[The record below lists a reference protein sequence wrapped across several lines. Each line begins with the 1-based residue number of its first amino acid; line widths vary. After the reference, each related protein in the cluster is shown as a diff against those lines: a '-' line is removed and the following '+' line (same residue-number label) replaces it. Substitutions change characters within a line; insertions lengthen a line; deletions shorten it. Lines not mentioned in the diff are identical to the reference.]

1 MDSTGVNWTSEATL
15 LLVTHT
21 TLVLPITGLPVVAGV
36 VTPQAELDGLGQGD
50 SLLYTH
56 HHVPRAPGGVVADV
70 VVVDTRG
77 VPFGFQV
84 LADPT
89 TGVISWRIVEH

>member
-1 MDSTGVNWTSEATL
+1 MDPARVNWTGETAL
-15 LLVTHT
+15 LLVDHT
-21 TLVLPITGLPVVAGV
+21 TLVLPVTWLPVVAGV
-36 VTPQAELDGLGQGD
+36 VASQAELDSLGQVEP
-50 SLLYTH
+50 LLHTH

-70 VVVDTRG
+70 VVVDTTG
-77 VPFGFQV
+77 VALSLQV